1 MSTNSYDVIHRS
13 RRTSGVLAQGDMDSA
28 YEAIRSGT
36 FDVVILCAVELEE
49 MFRLL
54 PARTHPEI
62 VYASNVDGLALSRRQ
77 LRVATTAAGK
87 AVRAYRAG
95 KRVLI
100 TCQAG
105 RNRSGLVTGLAMHLA
120 TGCGGKLATEI
131 IRARRNAH
139 GPALSNDVF
148 AKFLCAIPPK
158 EKRREEKH
166 RAYFSEVG

>member
-1 MSTNSYDVIHRS
+1 
-13 RRTSGVLAQGDMDSA
+13 MDSA

-36 FDVVILCAVELEE
+36 FDMVILCAVELEE

-54 PARTHPEI
+54 PERAHPEV
-62 VYASNVDGLALSRRQ
+62 VYASNVDGLSLSRRQ
-77 LRVATTAAGK
+77 LRVATQAAGR
-87 AVRAYRAG
+87 AVKAYRDG

-105 RNRSGLVTGLAMHLA
+105 RNRSGLVTALTMHLA
-120 TGCGGKLATEI
+120 TGCGGRVATDI

-139 GPALSNDVF
+139 GPALSNEVF

-158 EKRREEKH
+158 DKSPKEGPA
-166 RAYFSEVG
+166 AYFSAVG